1 MKTLNAE
8 KGSKTFTSSC
18 LIIVKI
24 VSADQQ
30 QRWLLAAVIEAG
42 YWLSWRTDKF
52 DCVIAFSQTFVLKH
66 LKRRLYILYLYFTS
80 FSMGESRGRTGAPHN
95 FYFPFF
101 FLLFVLKYSSNSAHT
116 ICSLLQTE
124 FVFYV
129 HFALGKGQKRDHN
142 NGFVQFF
149 GFKHRKKSWHCL
161 SVSCSASAAT
171 TQSVSKIWPAALCLK
186 KCIAMKK

>member
-1 MKTLNAE
+1 
-8 KGSKTFTSSC
+8 
-18 LIIVKI
+18 
-24 VSADQQ
+24 
-30 QRWLLAAVIEAG
+30 
-42 YWLSWRTDKF
+42 
-52 DCVIAFSQTFVLKH
+52 
-66 LKRRLYILYLYFTS
+66 
-80 FSMGESRGRTGAPHN
+80 MGESRGRTGAPHN

-101 FLLFVLKYSSNSAHT
+101 FFLFVLKYSCNSAHT
-116 ICSLLQTE
+116 ICSSLQTE

-186 KCIAMKK
+186 KMHCHEKIMSTYRCSSFLSYSTTLKVMALTLPACAYDRELRIVA

>member
-18 LIIVKI
+18 LIIVNI

-116 ICSLLQTE
+116 ICSLLQTD
-124 FVFYV
+124 FVFLRT
-129 HFALGKGQKRDHN
+129 FCSWKRAKKG
-142 NGFVQFF
+142 
-149 GFKHRKKSWHCL
+149 
-161 SVSCSASAAT
+161 
-171 TQSVSKIWPAALCLK
+171 P
-186 KCIAMKK
+186 